1 MYRTYK
7 DINGDERCSPRLLC
21 NNQSYCHSG
30 SVTFDEMLAKVMD
43 VLRECIADFEI
54 KLKNDKKNT
63 QTNKEERI
71 KKLEAK
77 LEELN
82 KKELN
87 QWEKYSE
94 EGMPK
99 SVFDKLNEKVL
110 REKETVIRALE
121 IERAATPTADHYQEK
136 IMRFTDALNALNDP
150 NASAQ
155 DKNRLLKAC
164 IDRITYT
171 RERGNRYYQPP
182 FELDITLR
190 V

>member
-1 MYRTYK
+1 
-7 DINGDERCSPRLLC
+7 
-21 NNQSYCHSG
+21 
-30 SVTFDEMLAKVMD
+30 MLVKVMD

-77 LEELN
+77 LDELN
-82 KKELN
+82 RKELN

-99 SVFDKLNEKVL
+99 SIFDKLNEKVL
-110 REKETVIRALE
+110 RDKEMVLAALE

-171 RERGNRYYQPP
+171 REKGNRYHKPP
-182 FELDITLR
+182 IELDVTLR